1 MASTKFE
8 PGQSGNPAGR
18 PKGARNKATVLSEK
32 ITDFLE
38 GDFELFLK
46 DWKEIKA
53 LERTKL
59 RAQLYEYVV
68 PKLSRGR
75 MEFDL
80 SALSDEEVSRLL
92 EIAVTK
98 IATNDDAE

>member
-1 MASTKFE
+1 M
-8 PGQSGNPAGR
+8 
-18 PKGARNKATVLSEK
+18 
-32 ITDFLE
+32 E
-38 GDFELFLK
+38 GDFELFLA

-75 MEFDL
+75 LEFDL
-80 SALSDEEVSRLL
+80 SSLSDDEVARLL

-98 IATNDDAE
+98 IATTNDSE